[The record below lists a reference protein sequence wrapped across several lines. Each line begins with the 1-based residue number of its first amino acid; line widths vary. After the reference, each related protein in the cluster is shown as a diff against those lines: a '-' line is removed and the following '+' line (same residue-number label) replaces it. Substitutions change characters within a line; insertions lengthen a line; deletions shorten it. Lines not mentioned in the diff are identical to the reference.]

1 MYKKREEEN
10 TMEEKTALILGG
22 GGARGAYEIGVWKA
36 CREEG
41 ITIDIVTGTSVG
53 SINGAMVAQDDFDL
67 AEQLWKEIDT
77 AMVMDI
83 QPQGK
88 SKDPKE
94 YEPDIERLSPE
105 EVLTFIKG
113 IFVNKGASTK
123 GLEQLLRKYIDE
135 DRVRNS
141 RIEYGLVT
149 AEMPSIREKQIL
161 KGHWLFCEDIP
172 KGKLH
177 DFIMASASYF
187 PAMQPHEINGVVY
200 IDGGYVDIVP
210 VSMAVKRGATK
221 LIAVELNPE
230 NPLTK
235 RESKAHDNL
244 TWIKSSWDLGN
255 ILVFDKENAR
265 RIMRLGY
272 LDGRKAFGRNV
283 GNYFAFEK
291 ESFSKDEVVNA
302 DCAAKVFGLDPLKI
316 YSMES
321 LNKELVEVVKGLKEK
336 KIIDEFGTPMLTLT
350 AAEKIMGLPKEAVE
364 FIKDYSGLILKEEK
378 NAIRYLLNHV
388 L

>member
-1 MYKKREEEN
+1 MLVHLDMKR
-10 TMEEKTALILGG
+10 TVHWFK
-22 GGARGAYEIGVWKA
+22 
-36 CREEG
+36 
-41 ITIDIVTGTSVG
+41 SVLF
-53 SINGAMVAQDDFDL
+53 VF
-67 AEQLWKEIDT
+67 
-77 AMVMDI
+77 
-83 QPQGK
+83 
-88 SKDPKE
+88 DPKSVIHAVTIKIQMTRVT
-94 YEPDIERLSPE
+94 PQLATGNVRGDNGLIP
-105 EVLTFIKG
+105 TFKIS
-113 IFVNKGASTK
+113 V
-123 GLEQLLRKYIDE
+123 
-135 DRVRNS
+135 
-141 RIEYGLVT
+141 
-149 AEMPSIREKQIL
+149 
-161 KGHWLFCEDIP
+161 

>member
-1 MYKKREEEN
+1 
-10 TMEEKTALILGG
+10 MEEKTALILGG

-265 RIMRLGY
+265 RIMGLGY

-291 ESFSKDEVVNA
+291 DSFSKDEVVNA

>member
-1 MYKKREEEN
+1 
-10 TMEEKTALILGG
+10 MEEKTALILGG

-291 ESFSKDEVVNA
+291 DSFSKDEVVNA

>member
-291 ESFSKDEVVNA
+291 DSFSKDEVVNA